1 MIKENIG
8 AGGIQNSAS
17 HLRSDD
23 MEEPEE
29 EEEEIPDF
37 AENPPKSPPEEQR
50 ARATGALV
58 QCGQLSEAGL
68 AKFADEES
76 LKDLLAAALK
86 EKATQ
91 LINEAGQLDL
101 TEVANALLVQK
112 NTLQTYID
120 EVGVLLADLN
130 SAKDELLAKVS
141 SLGHGVP
148 RAPDGD
154 QALPITEGTRKEAE
168 GAPSAGAVD
177 ASAANPGGSG
187 GLAIAE
193 GTEGEQ
199 AEGSK

>member
-29 EEEEIPDF
+29 EEEEIPEF
-37 AENPPKSPPEEQR
+37 PEHPPEEQR
-50 ARATGALV
+50 ARALV
-58 QCGQLSEAGL
+58 QGGQLSEAGL

-112 NTLQTYID
+112 NMLQTYID

-154 QALPITEGTRKEAE
+154 QQR
-168 GAPSAGAVD
+168 SR
-177 ASAANPGGSG
+177 GSTIG
-187 GLAIAE
+187 RCC
-193 GTEGEQ
+193 
-199 AEGSK
+199 

>member
-29 EEEEIPDF
+29 EEEEIPEF
-37 AENPPKSPPEEQR
+37 PEHPPEEQR
-50 ARATGALV
+50 ARALV
-58 QCGQLSEAGL
+58 QGGQLSEAGL

-112 NTLQTYID
+112 NMLQTYID

-154 QALPITEGTRKEAE
+154 QQTLPVTEGTRKEAE

-177 ASAANPGGSG
+177 ALAANPGGSG
-187 GLAIAE
+187 GLAIGD

-199 AEGSK
+199 AEGK

>member
-29 EEEEIPDF
+29 EEEEIPEF
-37 AENPPKSPPEEQR
+37 PEHPPEEQR
-50 ARATGALV
+50 ARALV
-58 QCGQLSEAGL
+58 QGGQLSEAGL

-154 QALPITEGTRKEAE
+154 QQTLPVTEGTRKEAE

-177 ASAANPGGSG
+177 ALAANPGGSG
-187 GLAIAE
+187 GLAIGD

-199 AEGSK
+199 AEGK

>member
-1 MIKENIG
+1 
-8 AGGIQNSAS
+8 
-17 HLRSDD
+17 

-29 EEEEIPDF
+29 EEEEIPEF
-37 AENPPKSPPEEQR
+37 PEHPPEEQR
-50 ARATGALV
+50 ARALV
-58 QCGQLSEAGL
+58 QGGQLSEAGL

-154 QALPITEGTRKEAE
+154 QQTLPVTEGTRKEAE

-177 ASAANPGGSG
+177 ALAANPGGSG
-187 GLAIAE
+187 GLAIGD

-199 AEGSK
+199 AEGK